1 MSYSPKHAAAKQPST
16 TGRRAAGVLMLS
28 AATVGTT
35 AVAGAG
41 SAEAATSTVAVK
53 SAVGWNVWDRVAT
66 CESGNRWNVNT
77 GNGYY
82 GGLQFSYTTW
92 RGFGGTQYGSHAHLA
107 TREQQIRIAQNVLRV
122 QGPGAWPVCSVRAG
136 LTRANGAAVNT
147 GGTTT
152 TTTTTSRTASRLLV
166 VDGSFGPMTTRA
178 VQKWT
183 GAYQD
188 GVWGYYAKT
197 ALQRKVGAVPDGS
210 IGPATV
216 RALQIKIGAPRNGA
230 SYLDAN
236 TVRYLQRYL
245 NANVL

>member
-1 MSYSPKHAAAKQPST
+1 M
-16 TGRRAAGVLMLS
+16 
-28 AATVGTT
+28 
-35 AVAGAG
+35 
-41 SAEAATSTVAVK
+41 
-53 SAVGWNVWDRVAT
+53 
-66 CESGNRWNVNT
+66 
-77 GNGYY
+77 
-82 GGLQFSYTTW
+82 
-92 RGFGGTQYGSHAHLA
+92 
-107 TREQQIRIAQNVLRV
+107 
-122 QGPGAWPVCSVRAG
+122 
-136 LTRANGAAVNT
+136 
-147 GGTTT
+147 
-152 TTTTTSRTASRLLV
+152 
-166 VDGSFGPMTTRA
+166 
-178 VQKWT
+178 QKWT

>member
-1 MSYSPKHAAAKQPST
+1 
-16 TGRRAAGVLMLS
+16 MLS

-53 SAVGWNVWDRVAT
+53 SASAWNVWDRVAT
-66 CESGNRWNVNT
+66 CESGNRWNINT

-92 RGFGGTQYGSHAHLA
+92 RGFGGTAYASYAHLA
-107 TREQQIRIAQNVLRV
+107 TRDQQIRIAQNVLRV

-136 LTRANGAAVNT
+136 LTRTNGLAVDT
-147 GGTTT
+147 GTGTTT
-152 TTTTTSRTASRLLV
+152 TTTTTTTVSRDSSRKLA

-178 VQKWT
+178 VQKWVGT
-183 GAYQD
+183 AQD
-188 GVWGYYAKT
+188 GSFGPMTKR
-197 ALQRKVGAVPDGS
+197 ALQRKVGATPDGV
-210 IGPATV
+210 IGRYTV
-216 RALQIKIGAPRNGA
+216 RALQVKIGAPRNGA

-245 NANVL
+245 NAHVL